1 MNLLRRARWA
11 LLGGL
16 TAVLV
21 ACGPGVGGTG
31 TGYGSEPG
39 IAGLAWF
46 DAQPRS
52 VCEGPLATLAQCVAP
67 AVGLPPVPGGPVRL
81 AGACA
86 AATLDADEIVLDV
99 ICGGWVFAGRWG
111 LGTEGVGRYYGLYGA
126 DPMQAPTAPA
136 TLDVQSEPGSGRV
149 MFWLRDGHGDLV
161 AGPLVLEPAG
171 LAALRRSE

>member
-1 MNLLRRARWA
+1 VNLLRRAGWA
-11 LLGGL
+11 LFGWV
-16 TAVLV
+16 AVALA

-52 VCEGPLATLAQCVAP
+52 VCEGPLATVAQCVAP
-67 AVGLPPVPGGPVRL
+67 AVGLPSVPGGPVRL

-86 AATLDADEIVLDV
+86 AATLDGDEIVLDV

-111 LGTEGVGRYYGLYGA
+111 LGADSVGRYYGLYGP
-126 DPMQAPTAPA
+126 DPMQAPTIPA
-136 TLDVQSEPGSGRV
+136 TLDVQSDAGRV
-149 MFWLRDGHGDLV
+149 IVWLRDSHGDLV

-171 LAALRRSE
+171 LAAFRRSE

>member
-1 MNLLRRARWA
+1 MTLLRRAVQA

-16 TAVLV
+16 MTLLA

-31 TGYGSEPG
+31 TGYGTEPG

-46 DAQPRS
+46 DAQPSS
-52 VCEGPLATLAQCVAP
+52 VCEGPLANLAQCAAP
-67 AVGLPPVPGGPVRL
+67 AIGLPPAPGGPVRL

-86 AATLDADEIVLDV
+86 AATLDGDEIVLDV

-111 LGTEGVGRYYGLYGA
+111 LGSDGLGRYYGLYGP
-126 DPMQAPTAPA
+126 DPMQAPTLPA
-136 TLDVQSEPGSGRV
+136 TLEVQSEIGSGRV
-149 MFWLRDGHGDLV
+149 VVWLRDGRGDLV